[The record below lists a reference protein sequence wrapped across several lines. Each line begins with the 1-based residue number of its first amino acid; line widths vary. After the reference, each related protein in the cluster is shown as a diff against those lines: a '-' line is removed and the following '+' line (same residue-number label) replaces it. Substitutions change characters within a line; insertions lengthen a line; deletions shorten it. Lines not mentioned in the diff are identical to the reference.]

1 MTHARIWILVVEYVW
16 NITIKLRITKIFV
29 NKILRCNLILNG
41 TAMLLFFV
49 IVVRWL
55 GKLFERLSQKICTII
70 SLRVVWY
77 FHVPKCVIFRLLF
90 FFLVIFEIFVEDL
103 NLFGQRSN
111 LLIAYSKL
119 SLGDFQQ
126 LLACFSLT
134 FSRTLS
140 RCCCLATRLTNSFY
154 FLESFRIAINR
165 SIERTKF
172 VLPRNLSSFGERA
185 GARSCISRV
194 SFSLRFD
201 KPPRFQVTDLL
212 SISRCMGLR
221 GT

>member
-1 MTHARIWILVVEYVW
+1 MS
-16 NITIKLRITKIFV
+16 V
-29 NKILRCNLILNG
+29 NKILRCNLILNR

-49 IVVRWL
+49 IVVRWF
-55 GKLFERLSQKICTII
+55 GKKVFERLSQKISTII
-70 SLRVVWY
+70 LLRVVWY
-77 FHVPKCVIFRLLF
+77 FQIPKYVILCLF
-90 FFLVIFEIFVEDL
+90 FFVIFEIFVEDL

-111 LLIAYSKL
+111 PLIAYLKL

-126 LLACFSLT
+126 LLPCFSLT

-154 FLESFRIAINR
+154 FLESFPIAINR

-185 GARSCISRV
+185 GTRSCISRV

>member
-1 MTHARIWILVVEYVW
+1 M
-16 NITIKLRITKIFV
+16 
-29 NKILRCNLILNG
+29 ILNR
-41 TAMLLFFV
+41 TAILLFFV
-49 IVVRWL
+49 IVIRW
-55 GKLFERLSQKICTII
+55 LFERLSQKIFTII
-70 SLRVVWY
+70 LLRVVWY
-77 FHVPKCVIFRLLF
+77 FHVPKCVIFCPL

-103 NLFGQRSN
+103 NLFGQRLN
-111 LLIAYSKL
+111 LFIAYLKL

-126 LLACFSLT
+126 LLPCFSLT
-134 FSRTLS
+134 FSRTSS

-172 VLPRNLSSFGERA
+172 VLPRNLLSFGERA

-194 SFSLRFD
+194 QFSFRFD

>member
-1 MTHARIWILVVEYVW
+1 MIHARIWILVVEYVW

-29 NKILRCNLILNG
+29 NKILWCNLILNR

-55 GKLFERLSQKICTII
+55 GKLFERLSQKICMII
-70 SLRVVWY
+70 LLRVVWY
-77 FHVPKCVIFRLLF
+77 FHVSKCVIFCLL
-90 FFLVIFEIFVEDL
+90 FFLVIFETFVEDL

-126 LLACFSLT
+126 LLPCFSLT

-172 VLPRNLSSFGERA
+172 ALPRNLSSFGERA

>member
-1 MTHARIWILVVEYVW
+1 MAREIIRTLITESLYDYIVTCRVILSRTEV
-16 NITIKLRITKIFV
+16 
-29 NKILRCNLILNG
+29 CN
-41 TAMLLFFV
+41 F
-49 IVVRWL
+49 
-55 GKLFERLSQKICTII
+55 LS
-70 SLRVVWY
+70 SS
-77 FHVPKCVIFRLLF
+77 

-119 SLGDFQQ
+119 SLGNFQQ
-126 LLACFSLT
+126 LLPCFSLT

-172 VLPRNLSSFGERA
+172 ALPRNLSSFGERA

-212 SISRCMGLR
+212 SIARCMGLR